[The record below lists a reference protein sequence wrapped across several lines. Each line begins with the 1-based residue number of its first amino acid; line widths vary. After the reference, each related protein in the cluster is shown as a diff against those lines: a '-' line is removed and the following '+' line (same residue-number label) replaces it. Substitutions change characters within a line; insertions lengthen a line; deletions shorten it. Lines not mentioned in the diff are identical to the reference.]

1 MLILSYPQVLRQYS
15 PCALPGNHSCRLPPL
30 IRRWKDRVLTRLD
43 YENVIAVRPQAV
55 EMEESLAPRNIIRV
69 LVLTLVC
76 LQVATAVHAQGAT
89 TAKIGT
95 LNVQVAISTCAEGK
109 QAAADLQAQFLPR
122 QQELE
127 TMNKQVSDLQQR
139 LNAGATLSDAER
151 SSISVQGTR
160 LSQRLE
166 RKNNE
171 YQDDLRESQSE
182 IMNRI
187 GRKLLEVVNRYAQ
200 EGNYTVILDSSGQNS
215 SLLLFAAKNIDVTE
229 DIIRLYDQANPVK
242 GAIATPATPT
252 TKPAPKPATPAP
264 AKP

>member
-1 MLILSYPQVLRQYS
+1 MLILSHPQVLRYYS
-15 PCALPGNHSCRLPPL
+15 PCALPGNPSCRLRPL
-30 IRRWKDRVLTRLD
+30 IRRCKHCAPTRLD
-43 YENVIAVRPQAV
+43 YESVIALRPQAV
-55 EMEESLAPRNIIRV
+55 EMEESVASRKIIPV
-69 LVLTLVC
+69 FVLTLVC
-76 LQVATAVHAQGAT
+76 LQAAEAVHAQGAT
-89 TAKIGT
+89 AAKIGT

-151 SSISVQGTR
+151 SGISVQGTR

-187 GRKLLEVVNRYAQ
+187 GRKLMEVVHRYAQ

-229 DIIRLYDQANPVK
+229 DIIRLYDQANPAK

-252 TKPAPKPATPAP
+252 TKPAPKPATSPP